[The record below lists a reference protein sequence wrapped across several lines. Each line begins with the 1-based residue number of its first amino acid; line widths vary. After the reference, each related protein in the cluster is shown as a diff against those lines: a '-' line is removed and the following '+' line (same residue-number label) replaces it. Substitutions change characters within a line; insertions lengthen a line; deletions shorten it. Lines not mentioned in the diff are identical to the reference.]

1 MGEQLDLFGSKTR
14 EIEEEDW
21 RMPIPSIVDL
31 EHFSVRSWMG
41 WLVQLKSKL
50 VFLFDRGK
58 GMCNV
63 RCESNWEGRMRP
75 FVDSAVI
82 PLDEAVDFFKGH
94 GYVKHSNYSSSTS
107 RAQVYVR
114 W

>member
-1 MGEQLDLFGSKTR
+1 MGEQLDLFGSVQSVDDV
-14 EIEEEDW
+14 DW
-21 RMPIPSIVDL
+21 RMPIPAIIDL
-31 EHFSVRSWMG
+31 ENFSVENWMG
-41 WLVQLKSKL
+41 WLAKLKSKL
-50 VFLFDRGK
+50 VFLFDIGD

-63 RCESNWEGRMRP
+63 RCESSWEGRMRP

-82 PLDEAVDFFKGH
+82 QLEEAVEFFREK